1 MAKRGR
7 PIKWEEAFKKY
18 QSTARY
24 YTNRARTQLNDR
36 YIQDIDQFKEQVMSY
51 REMYNWGVAKATSF
65 LAQKASL
72 NEASLNQI
80 SALQRTAALAGQ
92 NLSFKTAVDIFR
104 SAKDEEIDY
113 IKNVV
118 AKNGWTSEQEL
129 IDAVRSG
136 ELTISELYKYLVVW
150 QNPDPEGKTPGA
162 GVEDRKKWISQ
173 NIFGSN

>member
-7 PIKWEEAFKKY
+7 PVKWEEAFKKY

-36 YIQDIDQFKEQVMSY
+36 YIRDIDQFKEQVTSY

-92 NLSFKTAVDIFR
+92 NLSFKAAVGIFR
-104 SAKDEEIDY
+104 SASDEEFSD
-113 IKNVV
+113 IKKMVQ
-118 AKNGWTSEQEL
+118 ANGWETEEEL

-136 ELTISELYKYLVVW
+136 DLTISELYKYLVTTI
-150 QNPDPEGKTPGA
+150 PSAAE
-162 GVEDRKKWISQ
+162 RKKWISQ

>member
-80 SALQRTAALAGQ
+80 SALQRTATLAGQ
-92 NLSFKTAVDIFR
+92 NLSFKAAVGIFR
-104 SAKDEEIDY
+104 SASNEDY
-113 IKNVV
+113 SDIKKMVQ
-118 AKNGWTSEQEL
+118 ANGWETEDEL

-136 ELTISELYKYLVVW
+136 DLTISELYKYLVATI
-150 QNPDPEGKTPGA
+150 PSAAE
-162 GVEDRKKWISQ
+162 RKKWISQ